1 MLDISRVIGEEVTE
15 VTFLYPMLLFGSN
28 GQLTIECAWRM
39 LDPSGQ
45 IIAGNYELKHPATS
59 DQVEQKLIGALL
71 NKKVIDA
78 KLFGISDLELTFEN
92 KYRLQA
98 INHSGLY
105 EGWNLRFGDSAC
117 FTLPGGKLSGY

>member
-28 GQLTIECAWRM
+28 GQLTIECAWR
-39 LDPSGQ
+39 LIDGSGQ
-45 IIAGNYELKHPATS
+45 IIAGNHELKDPTTRE
-59 DQVEQKLIGALL
+59 QVERLLTISML
-71 NKKVIDA
+71 NKKVIDI
-78 KLFGISDLELTFEN
+78 KLFGVNDLELTLEN

-98 INHSGLY
+98 INYSGLY

>member
-1 MLDISRVIGEEVTE
+1 MFDLSRVIGEEVTE
-15 VTFLYPMLLFGSN
+15 VTFLYPILLFGSN
-28 GQLTIECAWRM
+28 GSLTIECAWRL

-45 IIAGNYELKHPATS
+45 IIAGKHELEDPATRE
-59 DQVEQKLIGALL
+59 QVERLLTRSLL

-98 INHSGLY
+98 INYSGLY